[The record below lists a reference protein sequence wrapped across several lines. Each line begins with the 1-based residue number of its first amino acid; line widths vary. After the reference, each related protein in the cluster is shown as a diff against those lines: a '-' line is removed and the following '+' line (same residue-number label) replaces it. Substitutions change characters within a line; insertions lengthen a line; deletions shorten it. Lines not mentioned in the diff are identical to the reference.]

1 MEKRALATGIVF
13 SGCNYGVILFPPLIH
28 LILKQHGWQ
37 LVIWTFGGLI
47 LAMVGASMLLKPID
61 VEIIPKLSE
70 QRWNI
75 DAFYAGSRQSSCG
88 EDEVNEDLE
97 TAIQVSNNPLTGMVT
112 NFVQS
117 LDQSIQKIMIEDP
130 AMAHCIFKDL
140 LEILQA
146 QLSLTKIYMK
156 I

>member
-1 MEKRALATGIVF
+1 MV
-13 SGCNYGVILFPPLIH
+13 
-28 LILKQHGWQ
+28 
-37 LVIWTFGGLI
+37 
-47 LAMVGASMLLKPID
+47 AMVGASMLLKPID

-112 NFVQS
+112 ISV
-117 LDQSIQKIMIEDP
+117 SISDW
-130 AMAHCIFKDL
+130 IFRRGRL
-140 LEILQA
+140 
-146 QLSLTKIYMK
+146 
-156 I
+156 

>member
-1 MEKRALATGIVF
+1 MTLNQHFVDKRALATGIVF

-37 LVIWTFGGLI
+37 LVIWTFGGLM
-47 LAMVGASMLLKPID
+47 LAMVGVSMLLKPID

-97 TAIQVSNNPLTGMVT
+97 TPSQVSNNPLPGMVT
-112 NFVQS
+112 KSVF
-117 LDQSIQKIMIEDP
+117 
-130 AMAHCIFKDL
+130 L
-140 LEILQA
+140 LTLFFFP
-146 QLSLTKIYMK
+146 QLERLCL
-156 I
+156 